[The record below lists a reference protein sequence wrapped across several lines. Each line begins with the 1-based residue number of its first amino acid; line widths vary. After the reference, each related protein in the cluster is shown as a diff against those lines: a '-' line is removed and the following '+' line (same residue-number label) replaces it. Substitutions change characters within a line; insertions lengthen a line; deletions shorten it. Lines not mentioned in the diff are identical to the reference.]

1 MINLHIYPALL
12 FTPGNKPNLFQKAT
26 EVEASAIIIDLE
38 DSVPTSDKQ
47 LARDNTIHYCS
58 KSQSDNTANIIR
70 INHLTSN
77 EGLKDILAITTTK
90 LHIDAV
96 LYPKTESPNDIQ
108 QLGKLLAQ
116 TYTDIAIIALI
127 ETACGTI
134 NIHNIVKGSPKKLQ
148 ALMFGAADYANDLN
162 CDNSI
167 DALSS
172 ARSKIVEASAANNL
186 ACFDSPY
193 FDFNNEDGLNK
204 ELNIV
209 KGMGFNG
216 KAAIHPKQISAIK
229 SSFKPT
235 QEQYEKAEKIV
246 EIYNNSKGKACQYQ
260 GEMIDVPV
268 YSKAKQVISIFN
280 KLS

>member
-1 MINLHIYPALL
+1 MINLHIHPALL
-12 FTPGNKPNLFQKAT
+12 FTPGNKPNLFQKAA

-38 DSVPTSDKQ
+38 DSVPCSDKQ
-47 LARDNTIHYCS
+47 LARDNAIHYCTM
-58 KSQSDNTANIIR
+58 SQSDNTANIIR

-90 LHIDAV
+90 LQIDAV

-108 QLGKLLAQ
+108 QLDKLLAQ

-127 ETACGTI
+127 ETANGTM
-134 NIHNIVKGSPKKLQ
+134 NIDNIAKDSPQKLQ
-148 ALMFGAADYANDLN
+148 ALMFGAADYASDLN

-167 DALSS
+167 NVLSS